1 MLDTN
6 VEALRPEIMLVLS
19 AFDCENENFTHYFS
33 SSGGKFYNSIEY
45 NGEFFDFEEENKAE
59 DELVFKRLAKR
70 SCKLAFYKV
79 LSKIKGYNLPW
90 GALTGIRPTKLAYTE
105 IASCGSFEKLFDDM
119 CVSPSNTQL
128 VKRVL
133 QAQKGLYEKGGQ
145 DLYISLPFC
154 PTKCEY
160 CSFITAPIEKTK
172 IYVEKYVDCLIK
184 ELESVRP
191 LINNLRSIYIG
202 GGTPFVLDNSLLV
215 KAYMG
220 VNRIFDGKVEYT
232 GEAGRPDVFCEEKLK
247 SARDFGV
254 NRICVNPQTFN
265 DLTLQKI
272 GRKHTSAQTLEAYAA
287 SKKYGFDINLD
298 LIAGLA
304 DETVHDF
311 SYSLDRAIELD
322 PENITV
328 HTLSLKSGAKLKE
341 GLKRLNVSGISD
353 MIALSR
359 EKLTSAGYEP
369 YYLYRQKYQAGGLEN
384 VGWAKKGKACV
395 YNIDV
400 MEEITDNIAVGANAI
415 SKRFYGSEDRI
426 ERYAA
431 PKDIPTYIEK
441 CDKIIE
447 ERNKLFKD

>member
-105 IASCGSFEKLFDDM
+105 IASCGSYEKLFDDM
-119 CVSPSNTQL
+119 CVSPSNTKL

-184 ELESVRP
+184 ELEV
-191 LINNLRSIYIG
+191 
-202 GGTPFVLDNSLLV
+202 
-215 KAYMG
+215 
-220 VNRIFDGKVEYT
+220 
-232 GEAGRPDVFCEEKLK
+232 
-247 SARDFGV
+247 
-254 NRICVNPQTFN
+254 
-265 DLTLQKI
+265 
-272 GRKHTSAQTLEAYAA
+272 
-287 SKKYGFDINLD
+287 
-298 LIAGLA
+298 
-304 DETVHDF
+304 
-311 SYSLDRAIELD
+311 
-322 PENITV
+322 
-328 HTLSLKSGAKLKE
+328 
-341 GLKRLNVSGISD
+341 
-353 MIALSR
+353 
-359 EKLTSAGYEP
+359 
-369 YYLYRQKYQAGGLEN
+369 
-384 VGWAKKGKACV
+384 
-395 YNIDV
+395 
-400 MEEITDNIAVGANAI
+400 
-415 SKRFYGSEDRI
+415 
-426 ERYAA
+426 
-431 PKDIPTYIEK
+431 
-441 CDKIIE
+441 
-447 ERNKLFKD
+447 